1 MTNRVTSRCL
11 LIALALILHAQS
23 RTIAAG
29 EFPNVIVLPGATS
42 TEGIAAGDGT
52 TFYASDLL
60 TGDIFKGDLQS
71 GVAARFIAAPAGRQ
85 AFGLKADVRHG
96 LLFVAGGFTGQ
107 AYVYDLRTGV
117 SLASFQLGGVINDVA
132 LTNDAAWFT
141 DSVLPHLYRV
151 PIAPGGSATTLVLTG
166 PAATVSG
173 FPNLNGIAATPDGK
187 TLIVAHTQLGGLFIV
202 DATTG
207 ASSAMAG
214 VSLPAVDGILL
225 SGGRLYAVQIAFNQ
239 IAQVAFSPD
248 LSTGVVDAIVTSPDF
263 EIPTTVAAFGD
274 RLAAVNAKYDTGF
287 PPTASSYEVI
297 TVRKP

>member
-1 MTNRVTSRCL
+1 MINRVTCNTY
-11 LIALALILHAQS
+11 LIALALIVHVQS
-23 RTIAAG
+23 PTNAAG
-29 EFPNVIVLPGATS
+29 EFPTRIVLPGATS
-42 TEGIAAGDGT
+42 TEGIAAGEGT

-60 TGDIFKGDLQS
+60 TGDIFEGDLRS
-71 GVAARFIAAPAGRQ
+71 GVVRRFIDAPVGRQ

-107 AYVYDLRTGV
+107 AYVYDLRTGA

-132 LTNDAAWFT
+132 LTDDAAWFT
-141 DSVLPHLYRV
+141 DSVLPHLHRV
-151 PIAPGGSATTLVLTG
+151 PIAPGGSPTTLVLSG

-187 TLIVAHTQLGGLFIV
+187 TLIVAHTQLGGIFTV
-202 DATTG
+202 DPETG
-207 ASSAMAG
+207 ASSAIAG
-214 VSLPAVDGILL
+214 VALPAVDGILL

-239 IAQVAFSPD
+239 IAMVDLSPD
-248 LSTGVVDAIVTSPDF
+248 LSSGMIDDVVTSPDF
-263 EIPTTVAAFGD
+263 EIPTTVADFGD